1 MKQRA
6 FFAIAALGVALF
18 TALSACYTVSEGQ
31 RALVV
36 RLGAPIAVID
46 TPGFRLKL
54 PFIDTIIVYDAR
66 LLLLEPPTEEVILG
80 DQKRIVAQTS
90 TRFRIVDPLRFYRSL
105 RTLEQA
111 SSQLALVVSSAL
123 RREFGQIDLHA
134 LLSSDREWVIRNI
147 QHDVAEKFHPYGV
160 DVVEVLLHRADLPVE
175 TSQAIYDRMKS
186 ERQRE
191 AKELRAQG
199 FEWAQRIQAQA
210 DRERTIILS
219 EAQRDARIAHGE
231 GDAQANLVL
240 GKAVNRDP
248 QFYKFYRALQS
259 YRRALAASSPTII
272 LSPDMEFLK
281 LFKAGPQAKDMTGG
295 AERSRTEAS
304 KGN

>member
-6 FFAIAALGVALF
+6 LFVIAALGLVLF

-46 TPGFRLKL
+46 TPGFRFKL
-54 PFIDTIIVYDAR
+54 PFLDTIIIYDAR

-80 DQKRIVAQTS
+80 DQKRIVAKTS
-90 TRFRIVDPLRFYRSL
+90 TRFRIIDPLRFYRSL

-111 SSQLALVVSSAL
+111 SSELALVVGSAL
-123 RREFGQIDLHA
+123 RREFGQIGLHV
-134 LLSSDREWVIRNI
+134 LLSPDRERVIRNI
-147 QHDVAEKFHPYGV
+147 QRDVTEKFRPYGV
-160 DVVEVLLHRADLPVE
+160 EVVEVLLHRADLPVE

-199 FEWAQRIQAQA
+199 FEWAQQIQARA
-210 DRERTIILS
+210 DRERTIIVS
-219 EAQRDARIAHGE
+219 EAQRDARITRGE

-240 GKAVNRDP
+240 GEAVNPDP
-248 QFYKFYRALQS
+248 QFYKFYRSLQS
-259 YRRALAASSPTII
+259 YRQALAASAPTIV

-281 LFKAGPQAKDMTGG
+281 FFKAGPQPKDMAAG
-295 AERSRTEAS
+295 AEHSGAEPS